1 MVLREEIMVSFT
13 PPTDEDLAREARDFL
28 KTVPIKDRPKGV
40 ELEEVVALKV
50 EATKDHAATLIA
62 TGAAF
67 ENQAWRWA
75 IREKILELEPD

>member
-1 MVLREEIMVSFT
+1 MVSFT

-28 KTVPIKDRPKGV
+28 KTVPTKDRPKGV
-40 ELEEVVALKV
+40 ELEEVIALKV

-62 TGAAF
+62 TGVF

-75 IREKILELEPD
+75 IREKILEFEPD